1 MNWAIAAHISPKN
14 GCIHNSKFPSAG
26 NVHGNKNYTFPQCK
40 YCLHIADFH
49 QPSVMPLALAIC
61 DQEVNKRIL
70 AVPHKVREEVSDK
83 EMWNHSEPRNV
94 RVSLPRRADE

>member
-49 QPSVMPLALAIC
+49 QPTMMPPARHLYLRNPNFL
-61 DQEVNKRIL
+61 QVIL
-70 AVPHKVREEVSDK
+70 NFERLF
-83 EMWNHSEPRNV
+83 RC
-94 RVSLPRRADE
+94 